1 MIRSL
6 TVLVLAA
13 GICLGSTACA
23 GSPATAERALPAAV
37 RSHPDSFIV
46 VTVRNDVLPLGARAG
61 STMRGYDGASRY
73 TVGNGARSAVDALAS
88 AHHLREVSGW
98 PIVALGIHC
107 VVFELPANEDA
118 AATIERLRR
127 DSRVESAQPLQS
139 FATQG
144 TNHEGTGYNDPYR
157 NLQGSLVTMNVLSA
171 HRWSR
176 GAGVRIAVIDTGVDT
191 AHPDLAGRIAE
202 KQNFV
207 DDDNW
212 EFNHDRHGT
221 AVAGVIAAD
230 SNNEIG
236 IVGVAP
242 QARLHVYK
250 ACWQQDTGAVC
261 NTFTL
266 AKALAAAID
275 ARVQIVNLSLAGP
288 QDALLTRLVARGQQN
303 GIIFVGATATRPE
316 SASEHSAPEFPSG
329 ISGVLRVAAI
339 ERHRAERGTL
349 LAPGTEV
356 LTLVPEGRYDF
367 ISGNSLATANV
378 AGTVALLIARD
389 RGIGIDQLEQLLTT
403 TAQRVTATDATESG
417 VNACAA
423 LAALLNKGPC
433 PEADGLSVAAK

>member
-6 TVLVLAA
+6 TALVIAA
-13 GICLGSTACA
+13 GICLGSAARA
-23 GSPATAERALPAAV
+23 GSPATAEQALPAAV
-37 RSHPDSFIV
+37 RSHPDSFVV
-46 VTVRNDVLPLGARAG
+46 VTVRNATPPLTARAG

-73 TVGNGARSAVDALAS
+73 TVGNSARSAVNALAS
-88 AHHLREVSGW
+88 AHHLREISSW
-98 PIVALGIHC
+98 PIAALGIHC
-107 VVFELPANEDA
+107 VVFELPANEA
-118 AATIERLRR
+118 AAAVIERLRR

-144 TNHEGTGYNDPYR
+144 SSNQGAGYNDPYR
-157 NLQGSLVTMNVLSA
+157 DLQGSLVTMNVLSA

-176 GAGVRIAVIDTGVDT
+176 GARVRIAVIDTGVDT
-191 AHPDLAGRIAE
+191 SHPDLAGRIAE

-207 DDDNW
+207 DDDDW
-212 EFNHDRHGT
+212 GFDHDRHGT

-288 QDALLTRLVARGQQN
+288 QDALLTRLVARGQRN
-303 GIIFVGATATRPE
+303 GIIFVGATRPE
-316 SASEHSAPEFPSG
+316 SASKHSAPEFPSG

-349 LAPGTEV
+349 LAPGAEV

-403 TAQRVTATDATESG
+403 TARRVAATDATESG